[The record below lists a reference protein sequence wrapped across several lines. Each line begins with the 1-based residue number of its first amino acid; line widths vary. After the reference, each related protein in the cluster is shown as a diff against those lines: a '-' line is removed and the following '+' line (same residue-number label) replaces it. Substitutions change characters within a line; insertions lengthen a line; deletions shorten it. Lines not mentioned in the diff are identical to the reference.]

1 MEQSRS
7 TDELVLDIED
17 TVSILMMFESRVHDF
32 KKISTAELME
42 MSPESSTGNLKGLHV
57 C

>member
-1 MEQSRS
+1 M
-7 TDELVLDIED
+7 
-17 TVSILMMFESRVHDF
+17 SILMMFESRVHDF

-42 MSPESSTGNLKGLHV
+42 MSPESSTGNLKGRHV